1 MSTAIGAAAANKQ
14 KNRFANIVAC
24 KFSTYQS
31 CHYIAS
37 FVLKVIIVMLLLFQ
51 VSDYSHRYKQLAI

>member
-24 KFSTYQS
+24 KFITYQS
-31 CHYIAS
+31 CHYIDIAS
-37 FVLKVIIVMLLLFQ
+37 
-51 VSDYSHRYKQLAI
+51 QLCTESNNSYATTISCV